1 MMRPVRPLQQGRGI
15 WDAGGNRIRRAVDDD
30 DISNANLS
38 RHPRTLLLLW
48 HEFLHGLDNNKPA
61 KDFTRAER
69 GRVKRTYSRRKVF
82 WDLLCR
88 MIDAGFTELT
98 AIDRIYFSYGRNLS
112 VTKILDRLISD
123 KRRNG
128 HPNLRF

>member
-88 MIDAGFTELT
+88 MIDAGFTELI